1 MSKKKIIR
9 KLYEED
15 FTVLHDYN
23 RKDVISALIFFE
35 RRLVEEMEKQYHWY
49 AVAHAAVMAGWW
61 GGERRLKR
69 RKKLL
74 RLVNAC
80 RTHLDE
86 DTLII
91 KNISNG
97 LRYGHG
103 VMGSYPSHSEEWTKL
118 LFILMLKEREQDDI
132 CH

>member
-15 FTVLHDYN
+15 FTVLDDYN

-35 RRLVEEMEKQYHWY
+35 RRLVEEMDKQYHWY

-74 RLVNAC
+74 RLVNTC
-80 RTHLDE
+80 RTHLGE
-86 DTLII
+86 DTLVIN
-91 KNISNG
+91 NISKG

-103 VMGSYPSHSEEWTKL
+103 VMGSYSSDSEEWTKL
-118 LFILMLKEREQDDI
+118 LFTIMLKGCEE
-132 CH
+132 

>member
-15 FTVLHDYN
+15 FTVLHDYD

-35 RRLVEEMEKQYHWY
+35 RRLVEEMDKQYHWY
-49 AVAHAAVMAGWW
+49 AVAHAAVMAGRW

-80 RTHLDE
+80 RTHLGE
-86 DTLII
+86 DTLFIN
-91 KNISNG
+91 NISKG

-103 VMGSYPSHSEEWTKL
+103 VMDSCSPHSEDWTKL
-118 LFILMLKEREQDDI
+118 LFILMLKGCEE
-132 CH
+132 

>member
-23 RKDVISALIFFE
+23 IKDVISALIFFE
-35 RRLVEEMEKQYHWY
+35 RRLVEEMNKQYHWY
-49 AVAHAAVMAGWW
+49 AVAHDAVMAGWW

-74 RLVNAC
+74 RLINTC
-80 RTHLDE
+80 RTHLGE
-86 DTLII
+86 DALVIN
-91 KNISNG
+91 NISNG
-97 LRYGHG
+97 LHYGHG
-103 VMGSYPSHSEEWTKL
+103 VMGSYSPHSEEWTKL
-118 LFILMLKEREQDDI
+118 LFILMLKGREQDE
-132 CH
+132 

>member
-35 RRLVEEMEKQYHWY
+35 RRLVEEMTKQYHWY
-49 AVAHAAVMAGWW
+49 AVAHAAVMAGLW

-91 KNISNG
+91 NNISNG

-103 VMGSYPSHSEEWTKL
+103 VMGSYSSHSEEWTKL
-118 LFILMLKEREQDDI
+118 LFILLLKEREQDDI

>member
-9 KLYEED
+9 KLYQED
-15 FTVLHDYN
+15 FTVLDDYDK
-23 RKDVISALIFFE
+23 KDVISALIFFE
-35 RRLVEEMEKQYHWY
+35 RRLVEEMNTQYHWY
-49 AVAHAAVMAGWW
+49 AVAHAAVMAGYW

-80 RTHLDE
+80 RTHLGE
-86 DTLII
+86 DTLSIN
-91 KNISNG
+91 NISKG

-103 VMGSYPSHSEEWTKL
+103 VMDSYSSDSEEWAKL
-118 LFILMLKEREQDDI
+118 LFILMVKGSKQNE
-132 CH
+132 